1 MNLGLKCGM
10 PWRARRLAAGTA
22 QRLELERE
30 PMFCVE
36 TALKLMFWAG
46 MVYEYRDGVAEA
58 AEAVGKKG
66 KQVRPEVGACASRF
80 NKVYHQFCG
89 HACKEVEKESS

>member
-1 MNLGLKCGM
+1 MGLKDGM

-22 QRLELERE
+22 QRRELERE

-36 TALKLMFWAG
+36 TALKLMYWAG

-58 AEAVGKKG
+58 AESVGKKG
-66 KQVRPEVGACASRF
+66 KPAQPEVGLSASL
-80 NKVYHQFCG
+80 
-89 HACKEVEKESS
+89 